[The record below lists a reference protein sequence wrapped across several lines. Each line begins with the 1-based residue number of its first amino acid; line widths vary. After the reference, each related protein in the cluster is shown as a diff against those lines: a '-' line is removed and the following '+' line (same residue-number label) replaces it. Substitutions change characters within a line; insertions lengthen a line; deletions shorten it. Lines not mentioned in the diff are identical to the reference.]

1 MLTNGGFG
9 GIMSIVAYDVAAL
22 IKQIRHIAK
31 MFVPKMCLIFFMLL
45 YVVDFE
51 RKYTCI

>member
-1 MLTNGGFG
+1 MLTNGGFW
-9 GIMSIVAYDVAAL
+9 GIMSIVAYDVAVL